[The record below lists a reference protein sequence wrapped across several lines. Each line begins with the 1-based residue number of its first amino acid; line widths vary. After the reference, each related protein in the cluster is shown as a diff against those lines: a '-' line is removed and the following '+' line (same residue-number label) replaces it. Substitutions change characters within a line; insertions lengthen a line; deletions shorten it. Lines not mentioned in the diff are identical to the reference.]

1 MKKKYLMIYIL
12 MLIASSNICAG
23 DFKRFELQPF
33 GGATLTG
40 GIPLESSNNVNLGT
54 IQVDNSYNAGVTF
67 GVNLNEEDAVEA
79 LWRRMVTKGRL
90 PADVVDPGSS
100 LNGTLFN
107 LKIDQYHC
115 NFLHHYTLNDPKA
128 FPYVIGGVGATTY
141 YASQNGQTNSMT
153 RFSFALGGGIKYF
166 FADHFGLRGEA
177 RWAPTVLTASDSS
190 FWCSIGGAGAQCV
203 VRLQTTLQNQ
213 VDFTG
218 GVIIRF

>member
-1 MKKKYLMIYIL
+1 MKRNCLMIYIL
-12 MLIASSNICAG
+12 MGLASSIIYAG
-23 DFKRFELQPF
+23 DFKRFEIQPF

-40 GIPLESSNNVNLGT
+40 GIPLESSDNVNLGT
-54 IQVDNSYNAGVTF
+54 IHVNNSYNAGVTF
-67 GVNLNEEDAVEA
+67 GVYLNEEDAVEG
-79 LWRRMVTKGRL
+79 LWRRMFTKGEL
-90 PADVVDPGSS
+90 PAGFVDPGPS
-100 LNGTLFN
+100 LSGSTFN

-128 FPYVIGGVGATTY
+128 FPYVIGGLGATTY
-141 YASQNGQTNSMT
+141 YASQNGQSNSLT

-166 FADHFGLRGEA
+166 FADHFGLRAEA
-177 RWAPTVLTASDSS
+177 RWAPTVLSASDSR

-218 GVIIRF
+218 GVIFRF